1 MITLKQFTGQN
12 ITPTDDATLYEL
24 FSSSQAG
31 IIYGCNVTSL
41 GANQLQVSAGRG
53 MILGRSFVVEQE
65 TILAELAPSGSMKGR
80 LSIKIDLGNAETP
93 ISFETQVG
101 SVLPSPTQ
109 EQLNRGGSV
118 YEMPLAEYDVDAIQ
132 ISNVTMAAE
141 NVYMASPWGE
151 TTATASTQES
161 AVSITSKL
169 KGMKEISFVSP
180 KEYDSKDTYTL
191 NGQQIELK
199 DIKGGALSDA
209 AWAANVP
216 VQLMI
221 NAGIGYLMGGAG
233 GGAGPKVG
241 TYTGDGEVLRDIVLG
256 FNPKILIVFCTG
268 ELFKFS
274 NTTSA
279 YFAIGAIDESGT
291 ALFSEGIYQL
301 ENGFKVLE
309 SPSTSPT
316 GYDAKLNSKGK
327 RYAYIVW

>member
-65 TILAELAPSGSMKGR
+65 TILAELAPSGNMKGR

-132 ISNVTMAAE
+132 ISNVTMVAE

-161 AVSITSKL
+161 AVSIISKL
-169 KGMKEISFVSP
+169 KGMKEISFISP
-180 KEYDSKDTYTL
+180 KEYNSKDTYTL

-209 AWAANVP
+209 AWVANVP
-216 VQLMI
+216 VQLMV
-221 NAGIGYLMGGAG
+221 NAGIGYLMGGVG

-241 TYTGDGEVLRDIVLG
+241 MYTGDGEVLRDIVLG
-256 FNPKILIVFCTG
+256 FNPKVLIVFCTG
-268 ELFKFS
+268 ELFKFR
-274 NTTSA
+274 NTTTA
-279 YFAIGAIDESGT
+279 YFAIGVIDESGT
-291 ALFSEGIYQL
+291 ALYSEGIYQL
-301 ENGFKVLE
+301 ENGFKVYE
-309 SPSTSPT
+309 SQGTSPT
-316 GYDAKLNSKGK
+316 GYDAKLNTKGK
-327 RYAYIVW
+327 KYAYIVW

>member
-1 MITLKQFTGQN
+1 MITLKQSTGQN

-65 TILAELAPSGSMKGR
+65 TILAELAPSGNMKGR

-109 EQLNRGGSV
+109 DQLNRGGSV

-132 ISNVTMAAE
+132 ISNVTMVAE

-151 TTATASTQES
+151 TTATASTGEG

-169 KGMKEISFVSP
+169 KGMKEISFISP
-180 KEYDSKDTYTL
+180 KEYNSKDTYTL

-216 VQLMI
+216 VQLMV
-221 NAGIGYLMGGAG
+221 NAGIGYLMGGVG

-256 FNPKILIVFCTG
+256 FNPKILIVFCVG
-268 ELFKFS
+268 ELFKLS
-274 NTTSA
+274 NSTTA
-279 YFAIGAIDESGT
+279 YFAIGVIDESGT
-291 ALFSEGIYQL
+291 ALYSEGIYQL
-301 ENGFKVLE
+301 ENGFKVYE
-309 SPSTSPT
+309 SQGTSPT

-327 RYAYIVW
+327 KYAYIVW